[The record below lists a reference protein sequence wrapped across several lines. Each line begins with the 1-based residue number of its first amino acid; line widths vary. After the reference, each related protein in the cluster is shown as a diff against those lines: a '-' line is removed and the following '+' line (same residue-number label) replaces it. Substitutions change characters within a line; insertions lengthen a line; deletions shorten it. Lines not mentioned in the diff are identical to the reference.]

1 MPSNKHAEYQM
12 YLEAYQ
18 LGLIDKVEA
27 LKKTE
32 IYDKEG
38 VLQRTGEV
46 QRLQGIVAQ
55 LQDQIKILSGD
66 LQTAQRESV
75 QDKKRVEVQK
85 FKSELNKVVTN
96 TDAKNKI
103 NAEKMKNINQ
113 EKVKTNVSEL
123 MSDSDINFDEGT
135 S

>member
-32 IYDKEG
+32 IYDKQG
-38 VLQRTGEV
+38 VLERTGEV
-46 QRLQGIVAQ
+46 QRLQALVEQ
-55 LQDQIKILSGD
+55 LQQQIKILSGD

-96 TDAKNKI
+96 TGA
-103 NAEKMKNINQ
+103 Q
-113 EKVKTNVSEL
+113 Q
-123 MSDSDINFDEGT
+123 
-135 S
+135 